1 MDKTCYVVTFYLGE
15 RRKTVSQQKDDV
27 LFFLKQQIAHLSY
40 FKHNLKNIIFVFNVE
55 KSHEKYFKHI
65 RKLVPSQIQN
75 TEVQIL
81 KRKNIGF
88 SYGGWSDVYNYYKDK
103 FDYYIFNEDDYFFTQ
118 HNWDNYL
125 VKKYQSYPD
134 CGYLC
139 PMVREPNHWNGYRK
153 YAGHS
158 SGIAS
163 NESLQ
168 KVTDKYGKLPYNED
182 KTYQGGE
189 DIQIL
194 FSFAF
199 LEVGLNI
206 YDFRDDYAL
215 DFAWTEPGEIQ
226 IWNLWQWN
234 DKELII
240 PAIKLYNNN
249 LHWYKSTDGEFLE
262 NFKSTTLKKATK
274 CYNNKV
280 TYYGESNKKKN

>member
-125 VKKYQSYPD
+125 VKK
-134 CGYLC
+134 
-139 PMVREPNHWNGYRK
+139 
-153 YAGHS
+153 
-158 SGIAS
+158 
-163 NESLQ
+163 
-168 KVTDKYGKLPYNED
+168 
-182 KTYQGGE
+182 
-189 DIQIL
+189 
-194 FSFAF
+194 
-199 LEVGLNI
+199 
-206 YDFRDDYAL
+206 
-215 DFAWTEPGEIQ
+215 
-226 IWNLWQWN
+226 
-234 DKELII
+234 
-240 PAIKLYNNN
+240 
-249 LHWYKSTDGEFLE
+249 
-262 NFKSTTLKKATK
+262 
-274 CYNNKV
+274 
-280 TYYGESNKKKN
+280 